1 MDKMKNS
8 GMSETMQTL
17 TRKSACVML
26 SLLLLLS
33 AVLPVKAAAET
44 ASAKVVRVGSFED
57 TFNYVNEK
65 GARKG
70 YGYEL
75 LETLSGYTGWQFE
88 YVTCDWSDCFE
99 KLKNGEVDII
109 GGISY
114 TEDRTQEML
123 FSDESMGVEKYYLY
137 ADLSRAD
144 ISASDFKTLNGKKI
158 GVLMGTEPEVMLAE
172 WEEKY
177 GLKTEHVNISNN
189 EDVKQ
194 KLANHEIDCFV
205 SLEESFWAER
215 GISTITRVGESGI
228 YYAIN
233 KNRPDIKEELD
244 DAMRALDEAVPFY
257 TADLYKRYFSMDYTP
272 ILTGEEKAW
281 LRKHGAIRMGFLASD
296 SGVSTYDPATGEF
309 TGVITDYIQFAA
321 DCLGNQ
327 ELEFQLVGYD
337 SKEAE
342 LDALKSGEIDM
353 IFHCDQNPNLAEEYH
368 FACTNTT
375 WTSNLMAVTNK
386 QHFNENNVNRIV
398 VPQNKLSLKK
408 YLAFYYPQWEIVD
421 CDTQEDAARLVKD
434 GQADCF
440 VTGISSENK
449 YSKKYS
455 FYSVPLVNPVRSCFA
470 VNSGNRSLLSILN
483 KTIKAMPVNM
493 LAGALAMYKSSA
505 RKVTLSDF
513 IRDNFFKV
521 MLISSIAVA
530 VVLLTILMLLQK
542 ARKAEAAARK
552 AASDTQELNAKLQV
566 AVEKAES
573 ANRAKST
580 FLSNMSHDIRTPMN
594 AIIGFT
600 TLALSNIDDTD
611 RVKDYLGK
619 TLASSNHL
627 LSLINDVLDMSRI
640 ESGKIHLEEVEVNL
654 SDVLHDLKT
663 IVSGQIYAKQL
674 ELYMDA
680 MDVTDEDVYCDKTRL
695 NQILLNLLSNA
706 IKFTPA
712 GGTVSVRVRQLAGKV
727 RGCGQYEFRI
737 KDNGIG
743 MSQEF
748 AQKIFEPFER
758 ERTSTVSRIQGTG
771 LGMAITKNI
780 VDMMGGT
787 IEVQTAQGKG
797 TEFTVCVPM
806 RAQTEQRPVEKITEL
821 EGLKALVV
829 DDDFNT
835 CDSVT
840 KMLVKVGMRAEWT
853 LSGKEAVLRARQSIE
868 MSDVY
873 HAYIIDWRLPD
884 MNGIEVTRQIRSLH
898 DDTPIIILTA
908 YDWSDIEVEAKAA
921 GVTAFCAKPMFM
933 SDLRET
939 LMSALGQK
947 PADAVQRLLPEKN
960 ADFKGKHI
968 LLVEDNELNREI
980 AQEILREYGFL
991 VDSAENG
998 AVAVEKV
1005 STTAPGSYDLVLMDV
1020 QMPIM
1025 DGYTATRKIRARR
1038 PKPLKSL
1045 RRHHGAGGRLGT
1057 QRRRVGHHPPL
1068 QTLRKAQL
1076 QPCGGRRQPHE
1087 AHEHCHE
1094 AAVLSAVPAGLY

>member
-1 MDKMKNS
+1 MADEKHESKRNCHPRQKWLPAACAILLLVLLVTGFCVRYIS
-8 GMSETMQTL
+8 FVSQTIYQESTTHL
-17 TRKSACVML
+17 EEVLHKSNNML
-26 SLLLLLS
+26 SEMVRKNLTYLHLYNGFLENTSDEAEIQAYIEEAQRDTGFAGFYFLSYDGNYMTVTGETGYLGLQTNLDEMLSEGKDIVMNAALPGKSQMLVFACPKTHGSYRGFAYDAIAIAYYNDDVLRLLDNSAFEGNASNYVLYPDGRVVIDNSVNRKETIYNFIAMLRDHSDLSEEQITELSDAFVQNSNGNLRVKLGDISYYMVYEGTAVQSWTMVGLVPVSIVNANLDELWFRTAQIVAGIAAGLALLVILLILRRSHVTLRRKNTEIMYRDELFQKLS
-33 AVLPVKAAAET
+33 LNVDDVFLMLDVKTTKVDYVSPNIERLLGVPEDEARQDIHILDRLHPKDAPGHGKNLLKGLLNGEQREWDKEYEHLETRERRWFHIVAMGSEVEGRTKYILVISDRTADKQVNQALSDAVAAAET
-44 ASAKVVRVGSFED
+44 
-57 TFNYVNEK
+57 
-65 GARKG
+65 
-70 YGYEL
+70 
-75 LETLSGYTGWQFE
+75 
-88 YVTCDWSDCFE
+88 
-99 KLKNGEVDII
+99 
-109 GGISY
+109 
-114 TEDRTQEML
+114 
-123 FSDESMGVEKYYLY
+123 
-137 ADLSRAD
+137 
-144 ISASDFKTLNGKKI
+144 
-158 GVLMGTEPEVMLAE
+158 
-172 WEEKY
+172 
-177 GLKTEHVNISNN
+177 
-189 EDVKQ
+189 
-194 KLANHEIDCFV
+194 
-205 SLEESFWAER
+205 
-215 GISTITRVGESGI
+215 
-228 YYAIN
+228 
-233 KNRPDIKEELD
+233 
-244 DAMRALDEAVPFY
+244 
-257 TADLYKRYFSMDYTP
+257 
-272 ILTGEEKAW
+272 
-281 LRKHGAIRMGFLASD
+281 
-296 SGVSTYDPATGEF
+296 
-309 TGVITDYIQFAA
+309 
-321 DCLGNQ
+321 
-327 ELEFQLVGYD
+327 
-337 SKEAE
+337 
-342 LDALKSGEIDM
+342 
-353 IFHCDQNPNLAEEYH
+353 
-368 FACTNTT
+368 
-375 WTSNLMAVTNK
+375 
-386 QHFNENNVNRIV
+386 
-398 VPQNKLSLKK
+398 
-408 YLAFYYPQWEIVD
+408 
-421 CDTQEDAARLVKD
+421 
-434 GQADCF
+434 
-440 VTGISSENK
+440 
-449 YSKKYS
+449 
-455 FYSVPLVNPVRSCFA
+455 
-470 VNSGNRSLLSILN
+470 
-483 KTIKAMPVNM
+483 
-493 LAGALAMYKSSA
+493 
-505 RKVTLSDF
+505 
-513 IRDNFFKV
+513 
-521 MLISSIAVA
+521 
-530 VVLLTILMLLQK
+530 
-542 ARKAEAAARK
+542 
-552 AASDTQELNAKLQV
+552 
-566 AVEKAES
+566 

-600 TLALSNIDDTD
+600 TLALSNIDDKE

-748 AQKIFEPFER
+748 AQRIFEPFER

-787 IEVQTAQGKG
+787 IKVQTAQGKG
-797 TEFTVCVPM
+797 TEFIVCVPM

-868 MSDVY
+868 MSDAY

-884 MNGIEVTRQIRSLH
+884 MNGIEVTRRIRSLN

-921 GVTAFCAKPMFM
+921 GVTAFCSKPMFM

-947 PADAVQRLLPEKN
+947 QTDAAQGLLPDKN
-960 ADFKGKHI
+960 ADFKGKQI

-980 AQEILREYGFL
+980 AQEILREYGFR
-991 VDSAENG
+991 VDTAENG

-1005 STTAPGSYDLVLMDV
+1005 STAAPGSYDLVLMDV

-1025 DGYTATRKIRARR
+1025 DGYTATRQIRALDDPARAKLPILAMTANAFDEDRR
-1038 PKPLKSL
+1038 NALESGMNGFLSKPIVIGDLVQELHKIL
-1045 RRHHGAGGRLGT
+1045 
-1057 QRRRVGHHPPL
+1057 
-1068 QTLRKAQL
+1068 
-1076 QPCGGRRQPHE
+1076 
-1087 AHEHCHE
+1087 
-1094 AAVLSAVPAGLY
+1094 

>member
-1 MDKMKNS
+1 
-8 GMSETMQTL
+8 
-17 TRKSACVML
+17 
-26 SLLLLLS
+26 
-33 AVLPVKAAAET
+33 
-44 ASAKVVRVGSFED
+44 
-57 TFNYVNEK
+57 
-65 GARKG
+65 
-70 YGYEL
+70 
-75 LETLSGYTGWQFE
+75 
-88 YVTCDWSDCFE
+88 CDWSDCFE
-99 KLKNGEVDII
+99 KLKNGEIDIM
-109 GGISY
+109 GAISY
-114 TEDRTQEML
+114 TEDRAGEML
-123 FSDESMGVEKYYLY
+123 FSDEPMGVEKYYLY

-296 SGVSTYDPATGEF
+296 SGVSTFDPATGEF

-386 QHFNENNVNRIV
+386 QHFNENNVNRIA

-513 IRDNFFKV
+513 IKDNFFKV

-663 IVSGQIYAKQL
+663 IVSGQIFAKQL
-674 ELYMDA
+674 ELYMDV

-980 AQEILREYGFL
+980 AQEILQEYGFL
-991 VDSAENG
+991 VDTAENG

-1005 STTAPGSYDLVLMDV
+1005 STAAPGSYDLGLMDV

-1025 DGYTATRKIRARR
+1025 DGYTATRKIRALDDPARAKLPILAMTANAFDEDRR
-1038 PKPLKSL
+1038 NALESGMNGFLSKPIVIDDLV
-1045 RRHHGAGGRLGT
+1045 
-1057 QRRRVGHHPPL
+1057 QE
-1068 QTLRKAQL
+1068 LRKIL
-1076 QPCGGRRQPHE
+1076 
-1087 AHEHCHE
+1087 
-1094 AAVLSAVPAGLY
+1094 

>member
-99 KLKNGEVDII
+99 KLKNGEIDII

-123 FSDESMGVEKYYLY
+123 FSDEPMGVEKYYLY

-296 SGVSTYDPATGEF
+296 SGVSTFDPATGEF

-386 QHFNENNVNRIV
+386 QHFNENNVNRIA

-513 IRDNFFKV
+513 IKDNFFKV

-674 ELYMDA
+674 KLYMDA

-780 VDMMGGT
+780 VDIMGGT

-806 RAQTEQRPVEKITEL
+806 RAQTEQRPMEKITEL

-947 PADAVQRLLPEKN
+947 SADAVQGLLPEKN

-1005 STTAPGSYDLVLMDV
+1005 STAAPGSYDLVLMDV

-1025 DGYTATRKIRARR
+1025 DGYTATRKIRALDDPARAKLPILAMTANAFDEDRR
-1038 PKPLKSL
+1038 NALESGMNGFLSKPIVIDDLV
-1045 RRHHGAGGRLGT
+1045 
-1057 QRRRVGHHPPL
+1057 QE
-1068 QTLRKAQL
+1068 LRKIL
-1076 QPCGGRRQPHE
+1076 
-1087 AHEHCHE
+1087 
-1094 AAVLSAVPAGLY
+1094 

>member
-75 LETLSGYTGWQFE
+75 LETLSGYAGWQFE

-99 KLKNGEVDII
+99 KLKNGEIDII

-123 FSDESMGVEKYYLY
+123 FSDEPMGVEKYYLY

-158 GVLMGTEPEVMLAE
+158 GALMGTEPEVMLAE

-272 ILTGEEKAW
+272 ILIGEEKAW
-281 LRKHGAIRMGFLASD
+281 LKEHGAIKMGFLTSD
-296 SGVSTYDPATGEF
+296 SGVSTFDPATGEF

-386 QHFNENNVNRIV
+386 QHFNENNVNRIA

-513 IRDNFFKV
+513 IKDNFFKV

-758 ERTSTVSRIQGTG
+758 ERTSTVSGIQGTG

-1005 STTAPGSYDLVLMDV
+1005 STAAPGSYDLVLMDV

-1025 DGYTATRKIRARR
+1025 DGYTATRKIRALDDPARAKLPILAMTANAFDEDRR
-1038 PKPLKSL
+1038 NALESGMNGFLSKPIVIDDLV
-1045 RRHHGAGGRLGT
+1045 
-1057 QRRRVGHHPPL
+1057 QE
-1068 QTLRKAQL
+1068 LRKIL
-1076 QPCGGRRQPHE
+1076 
-1087 AHEHCHE
+1087 
-1094 AAVLSAVPAGLY
+1094 

>member
-57 TFNYVNEK
+57 PFNYVNEK

-99 KLKNGEVDII
+99 KLKNGEIDII

-123 FSDESMGVEKYYLY
+123 FSDEPMGVEKYYLY
-137 ADLSRAD
+137 ADLARAD

-281 LRKHGAIRMGFLASD
+281 LKEHGAIKMGFLTSD

-386 QHFNENNVNRIV
+386 QHFNENNVNRIA

-513 IRDNFFKV
+513 IKDNFFKV

-727 RGCGQYEFRI
+727 HGCGQYEFRI

-748 AQKIFEPFER
+748 AKKIFEPFER

-806 RAQTEQRPVEKITEL
+806 RAQTEQRLVEKITEL

-921 GVTAFCAKPMFM
+921 GVTAFCSKPMFM

-980 AQEILREYGFL
+980 AQEILQEYGFL

-1005 STTAPGSYDLVLMDV
+1005 STAAPGSYDLVLMDV

-1025 DGYTATRKIRARR
+1025 DGYTATRKIRALDDPARAKLPILAMTANAFDEDRR
-1038 PKPLKSL
+1038 NALESGMNGFLSKPIVIGDLVQELHKIL
-1045 RRHHGAGGRLGT
+1045 
-1057 QRRRVGHHPPL
+1057 
-1068 QTLRKAQL
+1068 
-1076 QPCGGRRQPHE
+1076 
-1087 AHEHCHE
+1087 
-1094 AAVLSAVPAGLY
+1094 

>member
-1 MDKMKNS
+1 
-8 GMSETMQTL
+8 MQTL

-75 LETLSGYTGWQFE
+75 LETLSGYAGWQFE

-99 KLKNGEVDII
+99 KLKNGEIDFI

-123 FSDESMGVEKYYLY
+123 FSDEPMGVEKYYLY

-296 SGVSTYDPATGEF
+296 SGVSTFDPATGEF

-386 QHFNENNVNRIV
+386 QHFNENNVNRIA

-513 IRDNFFKV
+513 IKDNFFKV

-758 ERTSTVSRIQGTG
+758 ERTSTVSGIQGTG

-1005 STTAPGSYDLVLMDV
+1005 STAAPGSYDLVLMDV

-1025 DGYTATRKIRARR
+1025 DGYTATRKIRALDDPARAKLPILAMTANAFDEDRR
-1038 PKPLKSL
+1038 NALESGMNGFLSKPIVIDDLV
-1045 RRHHGAGGRLGT
+1045 
-1057 QRRRVGHHPPL
+1057 QE
-1068 QTLRKAQL
+1068 LRKIL
-1076 QPCGGRRQPHE
+1076 
-1087 AHEHCHE
+1087 
-1094 AAVLSAVPAGLY
+1094 

>member
-99 KLKNGEVDII
+99 KLKNGEIDII

-123 FSDESMGVEKYYLY
+123 FSDEPMGVEKYYLY
-137 ADLSRAD
+137 ADLARAD

-296 SGVSTYDPATGEF
+296 SGVSTFDPATGEF

-386 QHFNENNVNRIV
+386 QHFNENNVNRIA

-513 IRDNFFKV
+513 IKDNFFKV

-663 IVSGQIYAKQL
+663 IVSGQIFAKQL
-674 ELYMDA
+674 ELYMDV

-980 AQEILREYGFL
+980 AQEILQEYGFL
-991 VDSAENG
+991 VDTAENG

-1005 STTAPGSYDLVLMDV
+1005 STAAPGSYDLVLMDV

-1025 DGYTATRKIRARR
+1025 DGYTATRKIRALDDPARAKLPILAMTANAFDEDRR
-1038 PKPLKSL
+1038 NALESGMNGFLSKPIVIDDLV
-1045 RRHHGAGGRLGT
+1045 
-1057 QRRRVGHHPPL
+1057 QE
-1068 QTLRKAQL
+1068 LRKIL
-1076 QPCGGRRQPHE
+1076 
-1087 AHEHCHE
+1087 
-1094 AAVLSAVPAGLY
+1094 

>member
-1 MDKMKNS
+1 
-8 GMSETMQTL
+8 MQTL

-75 LETLSGYTGWQFE
+75 LETLSGYAGWQFE

-99 KLKNGEVDII
+99 KLKNGEIDII

-123 FSDESMGVEKYYLY
+123 FSDEPMGVEKYYLY

-296 SGVSTYDPATGEF
+296 SGVSTFDPATGEF

-386 QHFNENNVNRIV
+386 QHFNENNVNRIA

-513 IRDNFFKV
+513 IKDNFFKV

-663 IVSGQIYAKQL
+663 IVSGQIFAKQL
-674 ELYMDA
+674 ELYMDV

-968 LLVEDNELNREI
+968 LLVEDNALNREI

-991 VDSAENG
+991 VDTAENG

-1005 STTAPGSYDLVLMDV
+1005 STAAPGSYDLVLMDV

-1025 DGYTATRKIRARR
+1025 DGYTATRKIRALDDPARAKLPILAMTANAFDEDRR
-1038 PKPLKSL
+1038 NALESGMNGFLSKPIVIDDLV
-1045 RRHHGAGGRLGT
+1045 
-1057 QRRRVGHHPPL
+1057 QE
-1068 QTLRKAQL
+1068 LRKIL
-1076 QPCGGRRQPHE
+1076 
-1087 AHEHCHE
+1087 
-1094 AAVLSAVPAGLY
+1094 

>member
-1 MDKMKNS
+1 MADEKRKPKRSCHPRQKWLPAAAAILLLVLLAVGLSVRYISFVSQTIYQESTSHLEEVLHKSNNMLKEMVRKNVTYLHLYNGFLENTSDEDEIQAYIEQAQQNTGFANFYFLTYDGNYITVTGETGYLGLQANLDEQLSEGKDIVMNTSLPGRPQMLAFICPETQGSYRGFAYDAIAISYYNDAVLRLLDNSAFEGNASNYVIYPDGRVVIDNSVNRKETIYNFIAMLRDHSDLSEEQITELSNAFAQGSS
-8 GMSETMQTL
+8 GNLKVKLGDTSYYMVYEGTAVQSWTMVGLVPVSIVNASLDELWFHTVQIVAGIVAGLALLVILLIVRRSHTTL
-17 TRKSACVML
+17 RRKNTEISYRDELFQKL
-26 SLLLLLS
+26 SLNVDDVFLMLDAETSKVDYVSPNIERLLGIPWREVRQDARVLAALHPKDDPDRDKNYLKGLLS
-33 AVLPVKAAAET
+33 GEQREWDTEYEHRETKERRWFHNIAMGSEVEGRTKYILVMSDRTADKQVNQALSDAVAAAET
-44 ASAKVVRVGSFED
+44 
-57 TFNYVNEK
+57 
-65 GARKG
+65 
-70 YGYEL
+70 
-75 LETLSGYTGWQFE
+75 
-88 YVTCDWSDCFE
+88 
-99 KLKNGEVDII
+99 
-109 GGISY
+109 
-114 TEDRTQEML
+114 
-123 FSDESMGVEKYYLY
+123 
-137 ADLSRAD
+137 
-144 ISASDFKTLNGKKI
+144 
-158 GVLMGTEPEVMLAE
+158 
-172 WEEKY
+172 
-177 GLKTEHVNISNN
+177 
-189 EDVKQ
+189 
-194 KLANHEIDCFV
+194 
-205 SLEESFWAER
+205 
-215 GISTITRVGESGI
+215 
-228 YYAIN
+228 
-233 KNRPDIKEELD
+233 
-244 DAMRALDEAVPFY
+244 
-257 TADLYKRYFSMDYTP
+257 
-272 ILTGEEKAW
+272 
-281 LRKHGAIRMGFLASD
+281 
-296 SGVSTYDPATGEF
+296 
-309 TGVITDYIQFAA
+309 
-321 DCLGNQ
+321 
-327 ELEFQLVGYD
+327 
-337 SKEAE
+337 
-342 LDALKSGEIDM
+342 
-353 IFHCDQNPNLAEEYH
+353 
-368 FACTNTT
+368 
-375 WTSNLMAVTNK
+375 
-386 QHFNENNVNRIV
+386 
-398 VPQNKLSLKK
+398 
-408 YLAFYYPQWEIVD
+408 
-421 CDTQEDAARLVKD
+421 
-434 GQADCF
+434 
-440 VTGISSENK
+440 
-449 YSKKYS
+449 
-455 FYSVPLVNPVRSCFA
+455 
-470 VNSGNRSLLSILN
+470 
-483 KTIKAMPVNM
+483 
-493 LAGALAMYKSSA
+493 
-505 RKVTLSDF
+505 
-513 IRDNFFKV
+513 
-521 MLISSIAVA
+521 
-530 VVLLTILMLLQK
+530 
-542 ARKAEAAARK
+542 
-552 AASDTQELNAKLQV
+552 
-566 AVEKAES
+566 

-600 TLALSNIDDTD
+600 TLALSNINDTG

-674 ELYMDA
+674 ELYMDV

-743 MSQEF
+743 MSPEF

-868 MSDVY
+868 MSDAY

-884 MNGIEVTRQIRSLH
+884 MNGIEVTRRIRSLN

-947 PADAVQRLLPEKN
+947 QTDAAQGLLPDKN

-1005 STTAPGSYDLVLMDV
+1005 STAAPGSYDLVLMDV

-1025 DGYTATRKIRARR
+1025 DGYTATRQIRALDDPARAKLPILAMTANAFDEDRR
-1038 PKPLKSL
+1038 NALESGMNGFLSKPIVIGDLVQELHKIL
-1045 RRHHGAGGRLGT
+1045 
-1057 QRRRVGHHPPL
+1057 
-1068 QTLRKAQL
+1068 
-1076 QPCGGRRQPHE
+1076 
-1087 AHEHCHE
+1087 
-1094 AAVLSAVPAGLY
+1094 

>member
-1 MDKMKNS
+1 
-8 GMSETMQTL
+8 MQTL

-99 KLKNGEVDII
+99 KLKNGEIDII

-123 FSDESMGVEKYYLY
+123 FSDEPMGVEKYYLY

-144 ISASDFKTLNGKKI
+144 ISASDFKTLNGQKI
-158 GVLMGTEPEVMLAE
+158 GVLMGTEPEVMLTE

-177 GLKTEHVNISNN
+177 VLETEHVNISNN

-244 DAMRALDEAVPFY
+244 DAMRALNEAAPFY

-386 QHFNENNVNRIV
+386 QHFNENNVNRIA

-513 IRDNFFKV
+513 IKDNFFKV

-674 ELYMDA
+674 ELYMDV

-806 RAQTEQRPVEKITEL
+806 RAQTEQRLVEKITEL

-921 GVTAFCAKPMFM
+921 GVTAFCSKPMFM

-980 AQEILREYGFL
+980 AQEILQEYGFL
-991 VDSAENG
+991 VDTAENG

-1005 STTAPGSYDLVLMDV
+1005 STAAPGSYDLVLMDV

-1025 DGYTATRKIRARR
+1025 DGYTATRKIRALDDPARAKLPILAMTANAFDEDRR
-1038 PKPLKSL
+1038 NALESGMNGFLSKPIVIGDLVQELHKIL
-1045 RRHHGAGGRLGT
+1045 
-1057 QRRRVGHHPPL
+1057 
-1068 QTLRKAQL
+1068 
-1076 QPCGGRRQPHE
+1076 
-1087 AHEHCHE
+1087 
-1094 AAVLSAVPAGLY
+1094 

>member
-99 KLKNGEVDII
+99 KLKNGEIDII

-123 FSDESMGVEKYYLY
+123 FSDEPMGVEKYYLY

-296 SGVSTYDPATGEF
+296 SGVSTFDPATGEF

-386 QHFNENNVNRIV
+386 QHFNENNVNRIA

-513 IRDNFFKV
+513 IKDNFFKV

-663 IVSGQIYAKQL
+663 IVSGQIFAKQL
-674 ELYMDA
+674 ELYMDV

-908 YDWSDIEVEAKAA
+908 YDWSDIEMEAKAA

-947 PADAVQRLLPEKN
+947 PADAVQGLLPEKN

-1005 STTAPGSYDLVLMDV
+1005 STAAPGSYDLVLMDV

-1025 DGYTATRKIRARR
+1025 DGYTATRKIRALDDPARAKLPILAMTANAFDEDRR
-1038 PKPLKSL
+1038 NALESGMNGFLSKPIVIDDLV
-1045 RRHHGAGGRLGT
+1045 
-1057 QRRRVGHHPPL
+1057 QE
-1068 QTLRKAQL
+1068 LRKIL
-1076 QPCGGRRQPHE
+1076 
-1087 AHEHCHE
+1087 
-1094 AAVLSAVPAGLY
+1094 